1 MSTKSKPGDGSH
13 SRGTKGGAM
22 YGGGFAVPEE
32 QEASWQPLMRSLT
45 GLARVMRLR
54 RV

>member
-1 MSTKSKPGDGSH
+1 MSKKSSPGDGSH

-32 QEASWQPLMRSLT
+32 QEGPKQRLARSLT
-45 GLARVMRLR
+45 GLARIVRLR
-54 RV
+54 NA

>member
-32 QEASWQPLMRSLT
+32 DAPKRRLVRSLT
-45 GLARVMRLR
+45 GLARIVRLR
-54 RV
+54 RA